1 MEALYQLGLPGLVSA
16 LVLTVLALWNAAV
29 LLRRNN
35 DLWKSC
41 VAVVML
47 GLLGRAFLEPYLF
60 TVNIKYHFF
69 DFLFL
74 LCLGYMNQWRIGE
87 RGWYEFTE

>member
-1 MEALYQLGLPGLVSA
+1 M
-16 LVLTVLALWNAAV
+16 LTVLALWNAAV
-29 LLRRNN
+29 LLWRND

-47 GLLGRAFLEPYLF
+47 GLLGCAFLEPYLF
-60 TVNIKYHFF
+60 TVNVKYHFF

-74 LCLGYMNQWRIGE
+74 LCLGYMNVWRTREGE
-87 RGWYEFTE
+87 R